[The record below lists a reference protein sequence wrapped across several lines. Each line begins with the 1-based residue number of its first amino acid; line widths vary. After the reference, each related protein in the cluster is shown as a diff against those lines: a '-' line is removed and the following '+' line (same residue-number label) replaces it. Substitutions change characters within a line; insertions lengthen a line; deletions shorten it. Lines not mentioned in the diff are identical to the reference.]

1 MAEKNQI
8 PLVSV
13 FIMGKEY
20 KVPAGLTLMKA
31 MEYAGYRY
39 TRGAGC
45 RAGFCGACA
54 TIYRLKND
62 YKLAYLSAE
71 NIQSEMIDNVEANNN
86 NLENINRLMVLVD
99 NLEIKELS
107 SIDIN
112 SNYLILTLEVA
123 DIESL
128 KVIETALSE
137 EIKLGT
143 PEMEIYF
150 DDNGITGLLK
160 YKGDRL

>member
-1 MAEKNQI
+1 MKNKLLI
-8 PLVSV
+8 FLLLGV
-13 FIMGKEY
+13 FCINIKLI
-20 KVPAGLTLMKA
+20 ADN
-31 MEYAGYRY
+31 
-39 TRGAGC
+39 
-45 RAGFCGACA
+45 
-54 TIYRLKND
+54 YRLKND

-86 NLENINRLMVLVD
+86 NLENINRLIVLVD

-150 DDNGITGLLK
+150 DDNGITSLLK

>member
-1 MAEKNQI
+1 MKNKLLI
-8 PLVSV
+8 FLLLRV
-13 FIMGKEY
+13 FCINIKLI
-20 KVPAGLTLMKA
+20 ADN
-31 MEYAGYRY
+31 
-39 TRGAGC
+39 
-45 RAGFCGACA
+45 
-54 TIYRLKND
+54 YRLKND

-71 NIQSEMIDNVEANNN
+71 NVQSEMIDNVEANNN
-86 NLENINRLMVLVD
+86 NLENINKLMVLVD

>member
-1 MAEKNQI
+1 MKNKLLI
-8 PLVSV
+8 FLLLGV
-13 FIMGKEY
+13 FCINIKLI
-20 KVPAGLTLMKA
+20 ADN
-31 MEYAGYRY
+31 
-39 TRGAGC
+39 
-45 RAGFCGACA
+45 
-54 TIYRLKND
+54 YRLKND

-86 NLENINRLMVLVD
+86 NLENINKLMVLVD

-128 KVIETALSE
+128 KVIETAISE

-150 DDNGITGLLK
+150 EDNGITGLLK
-160 YKGDRL
+160 YNGDRL

>member
-1 MAEKNQI
+1 MKNKLLI
-8 PLVSV
+8 FLLLGV
-13 FIMGKEY
+13 FCINIKLI
-20 KVPAGLTLMKA
+20 ADN
-31 MEYAGYRY
+31 
-39 TRGAGC
+39 
-45 RAGFCGACA
+45 
-54 TIYRLKND
+54 YRLKND
-62 YKLAYLSAE
+62 YKLAYLSDE

-123 DIESL
+123 DIERL
-128 KVIETALSE
+128 KVIETSLSQ

>member
-1 MAEKNQI
+1 MKNKLLI
-8 PLVSV
+8 FLLLGV
-13 FIMGKEY
+13 FCINIKLI
-20 KVPAGLTLMKA
+20 ADN
-31 MEYAGYRY
+31 
-39 TRGAGC
+39 
-45 RAGFCGACA
+45 
-54 TIYRLKND
+54 YRLKND

-71 NIQSEMIDNVEANNN
+71 NVQSEMIDNVEANNN
-86 NLENINRLMVLVD
+86 NLENINRLIVLVD

-123 DIESL
+123 DIERL
-128 KVIETALSE
+128 KVIETSLSQ

>member
-1 MAEKNQI
+1 MKNKLLI
-8 PLVSV
+8 FLLLGV
-13 FIMGKEY
+13 FCINIKLI
-20 KVPAGLTLMKA
+20 ADN
-31 MEYAGYRY
+31 
-39 TRGAGC
+39 
-45 RAGFCGACA
+45 
-54 TIYRLKND
+54 YRLKND

-71 NIQSEMIDNVEANNN
+71 NVQSEMIDNVEANNN

-123 DIESL
+123 DIERL
-128 KVIETALSE
+128 KVIETSLSQ
-137 EIKLGT
+137 EIKLGK

>member
-1 MAEKNQI
+1 MKNKLLI
-8 PLVSV
+8 FLLLGV
-13 FIMGKEY
+13 FCINIKLI
-20 KVPAGLTLMKA
+20 ADN
-31 MEYAGYRY
+31 
-39 TRGAGC
+39 
-45 RAGFCGACA
+45 
-54 TIYRLKND
+54 YRLKND

-71 NIQSEMIDNVEANNN
+71 NNQSKMIDNVEANNN

-128 KVIETALSE
+128 KVIETALSQ

>member
-1 MAEKNQI
+1 MKNKLLI
-8 PLVSV
+8 FLLLGV
-13 FIMGKEY
+13 FCINIKLI
-20 KVPAGLTLMKA
+20 ADN
-31 MEYAGYRY
+31 
-39 TRGAGC
+39 
-45 RAGFCGACA
+45 
-54 TIYRLKND
+54 YRLKND

>member
-1 MAEKNQI
+1 MKNKLLI
-8 PLVSV
+8 FLLLGV
-13 FIMGKEY
+13 FCINIKLI
-20 KVPAGLTLMKA
+20 ADN
-31 MEYAGYRY
+31 
-39 TRGAGC
+39 
-45 RAGFCGACA
+45 
-54 TIYRLKND
+54 YRLKND

-71 NIQSEMIDNVEANNN
+71 NVQSEMIDNVEANNN
-86 NLENINRLMVLVD
+86 NLENINRLMILVD

-128 KVIETALSE
+128 KVIETALSD

>member
-1 MAEKNQI
+1 MKNKLLI
-8 PLVSV
+8 FLLLGV
-13 FIMGKEY
+13 FCINIKLI
-20 KVPAGLTLMKA
+20 ADN
-31 MEYAGYRY
+31 
-39 TRGAGC
+39 
-45 RAGFCGACA
+45 
-54 TIYRLKND
+54 YRLKND

-71 NIQSEMIDNVEANNN
+71 NVQSEMIDNVEANNN
-86 NLENINRLMVLVD
+86 NLENINKLMVLVD

>member
-1 MAEKNQI
+1 MKNKLLI
-8 PLVSV
+8 FLLLGV
-13 FIMGKEY
+13 FCINIKLI
-20 KVPAGLTLMKA
+20 ADN
-31 MEYAGYRY
+31 
-39 TRGAGC
+39 
-45 RAGFCGACA
+45 
-54 TIYRLKND
+54 YRLKND

-123 DIESL
+123 DIERL
-128 KVIETALSE
+128 NVIETALSE

>member
-1 MAEKNQI
+1 MKNKLLI
-8 PLVSV
+8 FLLLG
-13 FIMGKEY
+13 I
-20 KVPAGLTLMKA
+20 
-31 MEYAGYRY
+31 
-39 TRGAGC
+39 
-45 RAGFCGACA
+45 FCINIKLIADN
-54 TIYRLKND
+54 YRLKND

>member
-1 MAEKNQI
+1 MKNKLLI
-8 PLVSV
+8 FLLLGVFCINIKLV
-13 FIMGKEY
+13 
-20 KVPAGLTLMKA
+20 ADN
-31 MEYAGYRY
+31 
-39 TRGAGC
+39 
-45 RAGFCGACA
+45 
-54 TIYRLKND
+54 YRLKND

-71 NIQSEMIDNVEANNN
+71 NVQSEMIDNVEANNN

>member
-1 MAEKNQI
+1 MKNKLLI
-8 PLVSV
+8 FLLLGV
-13 FIMGKEY
+13 FCINIKLI
-20 KVPAGLTLMKA
+20 ADN
-31 MEYAGYRY
+31 
-39 TRGAGC
+39 
-45 RAGFCGACA
+45 
-54 TIYRLKND
+54 YRLKND

-86 NLENINRLMVLVD
+86 NLENINRLIVLVD

>member
-1 MAEKNQI
+1 MKNKLLI
-8 PLVSV
+8 FLLLGV
-13 FIMGKEY
+13 FCINIK
-20 KVPAGLTLMKA
+20 LITDN
-31 MEYAGYRY
+31 
-39 TRGAGC
+39 
-45 RAGFCGACA
+45 
-54 TIYRLKND
+54 YRLKND

-86 NLENINRLMVLVD
+86 NLENINKLMVLVD

-123 DIESL
+123 DIERL

>member
-1 MAEKNQI
+1 
-8 PLVSV
+8 
-13 FIMGKEY
+13 
-20 KVPAGLTLMKA
+20 
-31 MEYAGYRY
+31 
-39 TRGAGC
+39 
-45 RAGFCGACA
+45 
-54 TIYRLKND
+54 
-62 YKLAYLSAE
+62 
-71 NIQSEMIDNVEANNN
+71 MIDNVEANNN

>member
-1 MAEKNQI
+1 MKNKLLI
-8 PLVSV
+8 FLLLGV
-13 FIMGKEY
+13 FCINIKLI
-20 KVPAGLTLMKA
+20 ADN
-31 MEYAGYRY
+31 
-39 TRGAGC
+39 
-45 RAGFCGACA
+45 
-54 TIYRLKND
+54 YRLKND

-71 NIQSEMIDNVEANNN
+71 NVQSEMIDNVEANNN

-128 KVIETALSE
+128 KVIETAISE

>member
-1 MAEKNQI
+1 MKNKLLI
-8 PLVSV
+8 FLLLGV
-13 FIMGKEY
+13 FCINIKLI
-20 KVPAGLTLMKA
+20 ADN
-31 MEYAGYRY
+31 
-39 TRGAGC
+39 
-45 RAGFCGACA
+45 
-54 TIYRLKND
+54 YRLKND

-71 NIQSEMIDNVEANNN
+71 NVQSEMIDNVEANNN

-128 KVIETALSE
+128 KVIETSLSE

>member
-1 MAEKNQI
+1 MKNKLLI
-8 PLVSV
+8 FLLLGV
-13 FIMGKEY
+13 FCINIKLI
-20 KVPAGLTLMKA
+20 ADN
-31 MEYAGYRY
+31 
-39 TRGAGC
+39 
-45 RAGFCGACA
+45 
-54 TIYRLKND
+54 YRLKND

-71 NIQSEMIDNVEANNN
+71 NVQSEMIDNVEANNN

-150 DDNGITGLLK
+150 DDNGIIGLLK

>member
-1 MAEKNQI
+1 MKNKLLI
-8 PLVSV
+8 FLLLGV
-13 FIMGKEY
+13 FCINIKLI
-20 KVPAGLTLMKA
+20 ADN
-31 MEYAGYRY
+31 
-39 TRGAGC
+39 
-45 RAGFCGACA
+45 
-54 TIYRLKND
+54 YRLKND

-112 SNYLILTLEVA
+112 SNYLILTLEVG

>member
-1 MAEKNQI
+1 MKNKLLI
-8 PLVSV
+8 FLLLGV
-13 FIMGKEY
+13 FCINIKLI
-20 KVPAGLTLMKA
+20 ADN
-31 MEYAGYRY
+31 
-39 TRGAGC
+39 
-45 RAGFCGACA
+45 
-54 TIYRLKND
+54 YRLKND

-128 KVIETALSE
+128 KVIETALSD

>member
-1 MAEKNQI
+1 MKNKLLI
-8 PLVSV
+8 FLLLGV
-13 FIMGKEY
+13 FCINIKLI
-20 KVPAGLTLMKA
+20 ADN
-31 MEYAGYRY
+31 
-39 TRGAGC
+39 
-45 RAGFCGACA
+45 
-54 TIYRLKND
+54 YRLKND

-71 NIQSEMIDNVEANNN
+71 NVQSEMIDNVEANNN
-86 NLENINRLMVLVD
+86 NLENINRLMLLVD

>member
-1 MAEKNQI
+1 MKNKLLI
-8 PLVSV
+8 FLLLGV
-13 FIMGKEY
+13 FCINIKLI
-20 KVPAGLTLMKA
+20 ADN
-31 MEYAGYRY
+31 
-39 TRGAGC
+39 
-45 RAGFCGACA
+45 
-54 TIYRLKND
+54 YRLKND

-71 NIQSEMIDNVEANNN
+71 NVQSEMIDNVEANNN

-128 KVIETALSE
+128 KVIETSLSQ

>member
-1 MAEKNQI
+1 MKNKLLI
-8 PLVSV
+8 FLLLGV
-13 FIMGKEY
+13 FCINIKLI
-20 KVPAGLTLMKA
+20 ADN
-31 MEYAGYRY
+31 
-39 TRGAGC
+39 
-45 RAGFCGACA
+45 
-54 TIYRLKND
+54 YRLKND

-71 NIQSEMIDNVEANNN
+71 NVQSEMIDNVEANNN
-86 NLENINRLMVLVD
+86 NLENINRLIVLVD

-143 PEMEIYF
+143 PEMEIYV

>member
-1 MAEKNQI
+1 MKNKLLI
-8 PLVSV
+8 FLLLGV
-13 FIMGKEY
+13 FCINIKLI
-20 KVPAGLTLMKA
+20 ADN
-31 MEYAGYRY
+31 
-39 TRGAGC
+39 
-45 RAGFCGACA
+45 
-54 TIYRLKND
+54 YRLKND

-71 NIQSEMIDNVEANNN
+71 NVQNEMIDNVEANNN
-86 NLENINRLMVLVD
+86 LENITKLMVLVD

-128 KVIETALSE
+128 KVIETAISE

>member
-1 MAEKNQI
+1 MKNKLLI
-8 PLVSV
+8 FLLLGV
-13 FIMGKEY
+13 FCINIKLI
-20 KVPAGLTLMKA
+20 ADN
-31 MEYAGYRY
+31 
-39 TRGAGC
+39 
-45 RAGFCGACA
+45 
-54 TIYRLKND
+54 YRLKND

-71 NIQSEMIDNVEANNN
+71 NVQSEMIDNVESNN

-128 KVIETALSE
+128 KLIETALSE

>member
-1 MAEKNQI
+1 MKNKLLI
-8 PLVSV
+8 FLLLGV
-13 FIMGKEY
+13 FCINIK
-20 KVPAGLTLMKA
+20 L
-31 MEYAGYRY
+31 
-39 TRGAGC
+39 
-45 RAGFCGACA
+45 
-54 TIYRLKND
+54 IIDNYRLKND

-71 NIQSEMIDNVEANNN
+71 NVQNEMIDNVEANNN
-86 NLENINRLMVLVD
+86 LENITKLMVLVD

-128 KVIETALSE
+128 KVIETAISE

>member
-1 MAEKNQI
+1 MKNKLLI
-8 PLVSV
+8 FLLLGV
-13 FIMGKEY
+13 FCINIKLI
-20 KVPAGLTLMKA
+20 ADN
-31 MEYAGYRY
+31 
-39 TRGAGC
+39 
-45 RAGFCGACA
+45 
-54 TIYRLKND
+54 YRLKND

-71 NIQSEMIDNVEANNN
+71 NVQSEMINNVEANNN

>member
-1 MAEKNQI
+1 MKNKLLI
-8 PLVSV
+8 FLLLGV
-13 FIMGKEY
+13 FCINIKLI
-20 KVPAGLTLMKA
+20 ADN
-31 MEYAGYRY
+31 
-39 TRGAGC
+39 
-45 RAGFCGACA
+45 
-54 TIYRLKND
+54 YRLKND

-128 KVIETALSE
+128 KVIETAISE

>member
-1 MAEKNQI
+1 MKNRLLI
-8 PLVSV
+8 FLLLGV
-13 FIMGKEY
+13 FCINIKLI
-20 KVPAGLTLMKA
+20 ADN
-31 MEYAGYRY
+31 
-39 TRGAGC
+39 
-45 RAGFCGACA
+45 
-54 TIYRLKND
+54 YRLKND
-62 YKLAYLSAE
+62 YKLAYLSVE
-71 NIQSEMIDNVEANNN
+71 NVQNEMIDNVEANNN
-86 NLENINRLMVLVD
+86 LENITKLMVLVD

-123 DIESL
+123 DIERL
-128 KVIETALSE
+128 KVIETSLSQ

>member
-1 MAEKNQI
+1 MSYCIKYRRKSMKNKLLI
-8 PLVSV
+8 FLLLGV
-13 FIMGKEY
+13 FCINIKLI
-20 KVPAGLTLMKA
+20 ADN
-31 MEYAGYRY
+31 
-39 TRGAGC
+39 
-45 RAGFCGACA
+45 
-54 TIYRLKND
+54 YRLKND

>member
-1 MAEKNQI
+1 MKNKLLI
-8 PLVSV
+8 FLLLGV
-13 FIMGKEY
+13 FCINIKLI
-20 KVPAGLTLMKA
+20 ADN
-31 MEYAGYRY
+31 
-39 TRGAGC
+39 
-45 RAGFCGACA
+45 
-54 TIYRLKND
+54 YRLKND

-71 NIQSEMIDNVEANNN
+71 NVQSEMIDNVEANNN

-123 DIESL
+123 DIESS

>member
-1 MAEKNQI
+1 MKNKLLI
-8 PLVSV
+8 FLLLGV
-13 FIMGKEY
+13 FCINIKLI
-20 KVPAGLTLMKA
+20 ADN
-31 MEYAGYRY
+31 
-39 TRGAGC
+39 
-45 RAGFCGACA
+45 
-54 TIYRLKND
+54 YRLKND

-71 NIQSEMIDNVEANNN
+71 NVQSEMIDNVDANNN
-86 NLENINRLMVLVD
+86 NLENINKLMVLVD

>member
-1 MAEKNQI
+1 MKNKLLI
-8 PLVSV
+8 FLLLGV
-13 FIMGKEY
+13 FCINIKLI
-20 KVPAGLTLMKA
+20 ADN
-31 MEYAGYRY
+31 
-39 TRGAGC
+39 
-45 RAGFCGACA
+45 
-54 TIYRLKND
+54 YRLKND

-86 NLENINRLMVLVD
+86 LENITKLMVLVD

>member
-1 MAEKNQI
+1 MKNKLLI
-8 PLVSV
+8 FLLLGV
-13 FIMGKEY
+13 FCINIKLI
-20 KVPAGLTLMKA
+20 ADN
-31 MEYAGYRY
+31 
-39 TRGAGC
+39 
-45 RAGFCGACA
+45 
-54 TIYRLKND
+54 YRLKND

-150 DDNGITGLLK
+150 DANGITGLLK

>member
-1 MAEKNQI
+1 MKNNLLI
-8 PLVSV
+8 FLLIGV
-13 FIMGKEY
+13 FCINIKLI
-20 KVPAGLTLMKA
+20 ADN
-31 MEYAGYRY
+31 
-39 TRGAGC
+39 
-45 RAGFCGACA
+45 
-54 TIYRLKND
+54 YRLKND

-150 DDNGITGLLK
+150 DANGITGLLK

>member
-1 MAEKNQI
+1 MKNKLLI
-8 PLVSV
+8 FLLLGV
-13 FIMGKEY
+13 FCINIKLI
-20 KVPAGLTLMKA
+20 ADN
-31 MEYAGYRY
+31 
-39 TRGAGC
+39 
-45 RAGFCGACA
+45 
-54 TIYRLKND
+54 YRLKND

-71 NIQSEMIDNVEANNN
+71 NVQSEMIDNVEANNN

-123 DIESL
+123 DIERL

>member
-1 MAEKNQI
+1 MKNKLLI
-8 PLVSV
+8 FLLLGV
-13 FIMGKEY
+13 FCINIKLI
-20 KVPAGLTLMKA
+20 ADN
-31 MEYAGYRY
+31 
-39 TRGAGC
+39 
-45 RAGFCGACA
+45 
-54 TIYRLKND
+54 YRLKND

-71 NIQSEMIDNVEANNN
+71 NVQSEMIDNVEANNN

-150 DDNGITGLLK
+150 DDNGITCLLK